1 MPLPQIT
8 LEGRLVDEPEL
19 RYTQSGK
26 PVVNIRVV
34 SNARVLNQTTN
45 QWEDKDA
52 TFLTCSAWDQ
62 MAENIAESLGKG
74 MLVTLSGRLKQRDYD
89 DKEGVKHTVYEISLD
104 AIGPCLRW
112 DRATVARKV
121 QRTGPAAPS
130 APQEDPWASMP
141 QAPAPASAAPPT
153 QPPGPMPGCGGAPP
167 TQQQAPQYQDSPPF

>member
-19 RYTQSGK
+19 HYTQGGK
-26 PVVNIRVV
+26 AVVNVRVV
-34 SNARVLNQTTN
+34 ANSRVRNEQTG

-74 MLVTLSGRLKQRDYD
+74 MLVTLSGRLKQREYD

-104 AIGPCLRW
+104 AIGPSLRW
-112 DRATVARKV
+112 DRAQVARKV
-121 QRTGPAAPS
+121 ARTSAAP
-130 APQEDPWASMP
+130 AQATQEDPWATMP
-141 QAPAPASAAPPT
+141 PAPAPASAAPPAT
-153 QPPGPMPGCGGAPP
+153 QQGPMPGWGGAPP
-167 TQQQAPQYQDSPPF
+167 TQQPQYDNPPF